1 MSYAKRSSSQDAD
14 SNDLDASVKRQKTL
28 TFPLYEVAIE
38 DRILEESGPEGTV
51 LEEQHGVPMEESII
65 EELAFEEAGRRAMI
79 AALKFELDKLYS
91 DFELIV
97 QAHAAIEQY
106 TTFTNEVIRENCL
119 LLEGEDCL
127 EYTPAPAKLEEIV
140 VSFVRFPCP
149 KNRSRGL
156 NRLNSRVIYDFVSA
170 INEGHAVLSQLK
182 LSVHHAITTW
192 SVWKRSAITKALPKA
207 TVEELFH
214 ISKKV
219 NARIIDQH
227 AMLYELLNTSGPVIA
242 AQRRFQSEMVSDY
255 MQYKRSHVNEDLFLE
270 NFDRVYYAKRPS
282 KDKVMKAVRKLYN
295 FRFCEVYPQSGFST
309 QLFLIEKFMGHQKFD
324 VWRDAK
330 PATPIDYF
338 GDFGQ
343 KSMFGSFYSDL
354 MRFPIIARQ
363 LAKEGEGEI
372 GQ

>member
-1 MSYAKRSSSQDAD
+1 MSSAKRSQDED

-28 TFPLYEVAIE
+28 TFPLHEAAIE
-38 DRILEESGPEGTV
+38 DTILEESGPQGTV
-51 LEEQHGVPMEESII
+51 LEEQHGVSMEESII

-79 AALKFELDKLYS
+79 TALKFELDKLYS
-91 DFELIV
+91 DFDLIV
-97 QAHAAIEQY
+97 QAHAAIGQY
-106 TTFTNEVIRENCL
+106 TTFTKEVIRENCL

-140 VSFVRFPCP
+140 MSFVRFPCP

-156 NRLNSRVIYDFVSA
+156 NRLNNRVVYDFVSA
-170 INEGHAVLSQLK
+170 IDEGHAVLSQLR
-182 LSVHHAITTW
+182 LSVHHAITIW

-207 TVEELFH
+207 TLEELFH

-219 NARIIDQH
+219 NARIIDQTG
-227 AMLYELLNTSGPVIA
+227 MLYELLNTSGPVVA
-242 AQRRFQSEMVSDY
+242 AQRRFRSEMVSDY
-255 MQYKRSHVNEDLFLE
+255 LQYKRSHVNEDLFLE

-295 FRFCEVYPQSGFST
+295 FRFCEVYSQSGFST

-324 VWRDAK
+324 FWRDAK
-330 PATPIDYF
+330 PTTPVNYF
-338 GDFGQ
+338 GEFGQ
-343 KSMFGSFYSDL
+343 KSTFGSFYCDL
-354 MRFPIIARQ
+354 MSFPIIARQ